1 VKNTMETGPEHGED
15 AENEAPGPESGRARS
30 VRNPRGI
37 RVAGVTG
44 QEDPLAPAAGTS
56 RGADDAESDSTAG
69 GSGGTAPPRGAFVV
83 FLDLDSSG
91 EPANLRLKPRDGLG
105 GDVPAEQA
113 SLAAQILGVERDLA
127 CIFEG
132 AQWRARER
140 AFYLRD
146 LRDIAEIGLGAD
158 APQVGVATQML
169 EGLKREVVMR
179 EAGPFKA
186 KTLRKLGKY
195 GAAVAGGALAIALL
209 AEGMEASAGATPPAW
224 LNDPDYPLIRSL
236 ALLVAGCSVGVW
248 LSVGMRRPTVEFDE
262 LAKDDQDRLGPGI
275 RLAFAG
281 ALTLV
286 LAAMFHAGVLELAI
300 GGLRTSAV
308 FTSPL
313 VAVLVG
319 VFCGLSEQALSARV
333 LGQANQFVRGT
344 ERAAGA

>member
-1 VKNTMETGPEHGED
+1 METGPGHRED
-15 AENEAPGPESGRARS
+15 AENDAPGPERGRAPS
-30 VRNPRGI
+30 GRNPRGI

-44 QEDPLAPAAGTS
+44 PADPVAPAARTAG
-56 RGADDAESDSTAG
+56 GADGGESDSTARRP
-69 GSGGTAPPRGAFVV
+69 GGTTPPRGAFVV
-83 FLDLDSSG
+83 FLDMDSSG
-91 EPANLRLKPRDGLG
+91 APANLRLKPRDGLG
-105 GDVPAEQA
+105 GDVPVEQA

-127 CIFEG
+127 CIFDG
-132 AQWRARER
+132 AKWRARER
-140 AFYLRD
+140 GLYLRE
-146 LRDIAEIGLGAD
+146 LRDIAEVGIAAA

-169 EGLKREVVMR
+169 EGLKREIVMR

-186 KTLRKLGKY
+186 KALRKLGKY
-195 GAAVAGGALAIALL
+195 AAAVAGGALAIALL
-209 AEGMEASAGATPPAW
+209 AEGLNPAPGPTPPAW

-275 RLAFAG
+275 RLAFAA

-286 LAAMFHAGVLELAI
+286 LAAMFHARVLVLAI
-300 GGLRTSAV
+300 GQLSTTEV

-313 VAVLVG
+313 VALLVG

-333 LGQANQFVRGT
+333 LGQANQFVRGA
-344 ERAAGA
+344 ERVGRA